1 MQDNQKLIE
10 EVSEL
15 KDEVTKMHA
24 DFNKQMKK
32 MIKIVDTKLESKDN

>member
-1 MQDNQKLIE
+1 MLDNQKLIE

-15 KDEVTKMHA
+15 KNEVTKMCT

-32 MIKIVDTKLESKDN
+32 MIKIVDVKLESKDN